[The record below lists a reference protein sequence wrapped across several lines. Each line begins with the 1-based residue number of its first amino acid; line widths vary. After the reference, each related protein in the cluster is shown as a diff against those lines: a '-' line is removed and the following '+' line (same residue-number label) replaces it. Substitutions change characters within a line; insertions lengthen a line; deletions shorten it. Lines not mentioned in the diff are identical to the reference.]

1 MIARIG
7 VVGFCLLAASCQ
19 SGPTSTQSNS
29 GLQRTQ
35 RNASVTGIVVD
46 GAGLNLRAFVAQMA
60 FVFPDESADLSRSV
74 VRTEMARLESQKL
87 GVVLP
92 ARRVDL
98 AFQTFS
104 KGLVAQLGN
113 ETTPDDW
120 AMARHDALWRDI
132 QPLYR
137 ENLAHNLLYQAVL
150 RADARLSGRV
160 SMFWFV
166 TGDANQAR
174 RWAASL
180 QSGRDPKSMLSE
192 SLISGPNPDGSYP
205 PMSRDLPGEAGEQ
218 LQNPSLGQIVG
229 PIQFEG
235 DRSWRVGVVT
245 QVLAPESQLPP
256 IDVLLDELE
265 SQPIDAL
272 EARAWFEKMSRRYTV
287 SSSLSPFAGPTQA
300 FEFSR

>member
-7 VVGFCLLAASCQ
+7 VVGLCLLTASCQ
-19 SGPTSTQSNS
+19 SVATSTQSHA
-29 GLQRTQ
+29 GLQYTQ
-35 RNASVTGIVVD
+35 RNASVAGIAVD
-46 GAGLNLRAFVAQMA
+46 GAGLNLRAFVAHMA
-60 FVFPDESADLSRSV
+60 FVFPDEAAELSRSM
-74 VRTEMARLESQKL
+74 VRTELARLESQKL
-87 GVVLP
+87 GMVLP
-92 ARRVDL
+92 ARRIEQ
-98 AFQTFS
+98 AFQAFS
-104 KGLVAQLGN
+104 NGLVAQLGT

-120 AMARHDALWRDI
+120 AIARHEVLWRDI

-137 ENLAHNLLYQAVL
+137 EHLAHNLLYQAVL

-160 SMFWFV
+160 GMFWFV
-166 TGDANQAR
+166 TGDESLAR
-174 RWAASL
+174 RWASSL
-180 QSGRDPKSMLSE
+180 QSGRNPESLLSE
-192 SLISGPNPDGSYP
+192 SLLSGPNPDGSYP
-205 PMSRDLPGEAGEQ
+205 PMSRDLPGEAGER
-218 LQNPSLGQIVG
+218 LQDASLGQIVG

-245 QVLAPESQLPP
+245 QVFAPESELPP

-287 SSSLSPFAGPTQA
+287 STSLSSFSGPTQA